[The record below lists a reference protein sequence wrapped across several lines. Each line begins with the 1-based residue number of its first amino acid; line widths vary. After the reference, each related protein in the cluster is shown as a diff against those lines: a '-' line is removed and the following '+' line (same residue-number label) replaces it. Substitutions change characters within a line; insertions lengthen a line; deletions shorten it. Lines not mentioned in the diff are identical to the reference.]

1 MFTSLSASFTIVCF
15 CVVAT
20 ALTAGAQATESL
32 SVAPLRIDG
41 LVAATF
47 AAFDEHGALNESAV
61 PEQAAY
67 LNSTGVQAV
76 FVDGTTGESL
86 KLSLEERK
94 AHMEAWIKAA
104 EPFEMTVI
112 VHVGAESLV
121 DATALAAHAADKGAD
136 AIGAMPSTFFRPAT
150 VSSLAR
156 WVSAIAEAAPKLPTY
171 YYHIPS
177 MTNVVFPMFDLVKE
191 MEANG
196 AANFVG
202 VKYTGG
208 SSWGWGA
215 RAFNLYCVAL
225 RSLYIRAKTTRDY

>member
-1 MFTSLSASFTIVCF
+1 MMFKLILVCF
-15 CVVAT
+15 LLALCT
-20 ALTAGAQATESL
+20 ASTMAVE
-32 SVAPLRIDG
+32 PLRIDG

-104 EPFEMTVI
+104 KPFDMIVI

-121 DATALAAHAADKGAD
+121 DAKALATHAADKGAD

-202 VKYTGG
+202 VKYTGVLTILLH
-208 SSWGWGA
+208 S
-215 RAFNLYCVAL
+215 LLCTL
-225 RSLYIRAKTTRDY
+225 RLCRIPDTC